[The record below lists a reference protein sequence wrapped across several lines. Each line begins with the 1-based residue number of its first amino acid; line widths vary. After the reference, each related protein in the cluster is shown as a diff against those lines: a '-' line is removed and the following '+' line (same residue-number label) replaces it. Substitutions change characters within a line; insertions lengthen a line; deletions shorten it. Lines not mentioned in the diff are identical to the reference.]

1 MPVSKVSVLIAEDE
15 TAVRISLSQILVV
28 VGYQVRSAADGLAA
42 LIEMEKE
49 LPDILVSDLN
59 MPHMSGFELL
69 SVVRARFPAVKVIA
83 MSGAFEGDQIPE
95 GVTADGYYQKGLGVR
110 VLLSA
115 LATLPSRHERSS
127 GIPETLLA
135 KGLVSCSSFQ
145 TP

>member
-1 MPVSKVSVLIAEDE
+1 MSVSKVSVLIAEDE
-15 TAVRISLSQILVV
+15 TAVRVSLSQILVL

-42 LIEMEKE
+42 LIEIEKQI
-49 LPDILVSDLN
+49 PDILISDLN

-83 MSGAFEGDQIPE
+83 MSGAFGGDQIPE
-95 GVTADGYYQKGLGVR
+95 GVNADGFYQKGLGVR

-115 LATLPSRHERSS
+115 LAMLPSRQARSS
-127 GIPETLLA
+127 GMPETLMA
-135 KGLVSCSSFQ
+135 EGLSCLSFE

>member
-1 MPVSKVSVLIAEDE
+1 MPVPKVSILIAEDE
-15 TAVRISLSQILVV
+15 AAVRISLSQILVI

-59 MPHMSGFELL
+59 MPQMSGFELL
-69 SVVRARFPAVKVIA
+69 TVVRSRFPAVKVIA
-83 MSGAFEGDQIPE
+83 MSGAYEGSQIPE
-95 GVTADGYYQKGLGVR
+95 GVTADGFYQKGLGVR

-115 LATLPSRHERSS
+115 LAALPSRKDRSS
-127 GIPETLLA
+127 EPPETLFTA
-135 KGLVSCSSFQ
+135 GLVSCSSLQ